1 MAKKLSKKD
10 SPYYKWVVLS
20 NTTLAVL
27 MAGID
32 TSIVMISLPYVL
44 GSILRHTPGGT
55 SLPNTAAYQSA
66 TATSFIYLLWVMMG
80 YMLIVATLLLFFGR
94 LADMYGRV
102 KIYNAGFL
110 VFTIGS
116 LLSGLSAII
125 IPNSVITE
133 GIQLVIFRLIQG
145 IGAAMMW
152 ANSAA
157 LLTDAFPPNQRG
169 LALGTNMIS
178 SVGGSILGLI
188 LGGVITASYSWRWIF
203 FINVPIGIF
212 ATAWAYLQ
220 LHEIAHIQ
228 PNQKLDYI
236 GALLFTSSIGS
247 LLLGATFY
255 MLGTMGANATGTFHT
270 EFYPYL
276 NYSYIALAI
285 FPILLIL
292 FIINEIKYATHPLM
306 HLNLFKKRM
315 FTSGV
320 LSSGLNA
327 VGRGGVMFML
337 IFLLEGVYGYSA
349 LHAGIDL
356 IPLSLGFLIVGPLSG
371 ILSDKYGYRV
381 LTTSGLG
388 LITIGLILLAILPQQ
403 TSYWVIL
410 LILLLNGIGGGM
422 FASPNISSIMGTVEA
437 NERGVGAAMNSTI
450 MNVAMMI
457 SMTVAFVFIGTTV
470 NVTQMVTLFVGTT
483 KDLPSSLVSSSKY
496 QSQWISF
503 MSAFHHIFILY
514 SILVFIAIIPSILR
528 PSGTIAH
535 SHHQQSQGNKKNN

>member
-1 MAKKLSKKD
+1 MVNKLSKKD
-10 SPYYKWVVLS
+10 SPFYKWVVLS

-44 GSILRHTPGGT
+44 GSILKHTPGGT
-55 SLPNTAAYQSA
+55 SLPTSPAYQSA
-66 TATSFIYLLWVMMG
+66 TATSFIYLLWIMMG

-110 VFTIGS
+110 IFTIGS
-116 LLSGLSAII
+116 LLAGLSAII
-125 IPNSVITE
+125 IPNSILTE
-133 GIQLVIFRLIQG
+133 GIQLIIFRLVQG
-145 IGAAMMW
+145 TGAAMMW

-169 LALGTNMIS
+169 LALGTNMVA
-178 SVGGSILGLI
+178 SVGGSVVGLI
-188 LGGVITASYSWRWIF
+188 LGGVITSSYSWRWIF

-212 ATAWAYLQ
+212 ATVWAYLQ

-228 PNQKLDYI
+228 PNQKLDI
-236 GALLFTSSIGS
+236 PGAFLFTSSIAS

-255 MLGTMGANATGTFHT
+255 TLGTMGANATGTFHT

-276 NYSYIALAI
+276 FDSYIAFAI

-292 FIINEIKYATHPLM
+292 FIINEVKFATHPLM

-315 FTSGV
+315 FTAGV

-327 VGRGGVMFML
+327 IGRGGVMFL
-337 IFLLEGVYGYSA
+337 LVFLLEGVYGYSA

-371 ILSDKYGYRV
+371 VLSDKYGYRI
-381 LTTSGLG
+381 LTTAGLG
-388 LITIGLILLAILPQQ
+388 LITLGLILLAMLPQQ

-410 LILLLNGIGGGM
+410 LVLLLNGIGGGM
-422 FASPNISSIMGTVEA
+422 FASPNISSIMGTVEPH
-437 NERGVGAAMNSTI
+437 ERGVGSAMNSTI
-450 MNVAMMI
+450 MNIAMMI
-457 SMTVAFVFIGTTV
+457 SMTVAFVFIGTSV

-483 KDLPSSLVSSSKY
+483 KDLPSSIVSSPQY
-496 QSQWISF
+496 QAQWTSF
-503 MSAFHHIFILY
+503 MGAFHHIFIIFA
-514 SILVFIAIIPSILR
+514 ILVFIAIIPSILR
-528 PSGTIAH
+528 PGGTIAH
-535 SHHQQSQGNKKNN
+535 HQGNTSTPPKA